1 MNALLARITI
11 FPTELWIK
19 LTSHVNV
26 TLGSIRIQVII
37 CVNLAI
43 IPAKIAQDRKL
54 IIAYY
59 VPTTQLH
66 SDRKLVFY
74 ACATT
79 DSSIMEL
86 IKHAHHVI
94 SLAQPVLD
102 KQITVFLVR

>member
-59 VPTTQLH
+59 VPTTQLP
-66 SDRKLVFY
+66 SDPKLVIY

-94 SLAQPVLD
+94 SLALPVLD